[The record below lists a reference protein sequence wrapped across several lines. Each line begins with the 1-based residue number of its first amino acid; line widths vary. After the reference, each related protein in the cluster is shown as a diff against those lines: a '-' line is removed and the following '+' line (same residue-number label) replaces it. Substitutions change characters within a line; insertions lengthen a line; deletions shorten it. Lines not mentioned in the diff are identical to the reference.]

1 MPRRR
6 PPPPHANTNLC
17 KSYHQPPPSPP
28 LPHFLQT
35 AILILAQQPTA
46 PIRILTQILTLQLL
60 YYLST
65 TSLILFTA
73 LTAGKPFTPDLVLSW
88 KSLRGDTAVGWTLGL
103 CWMGGSFCG

>member
-1 MPRRR
+1 MPRNR
-6 PPPPHANTNLC
+6 PSPPHASTTL
-17 KSYHQPPPSPP
+17 SP
-28 LPHFLQT
+28 L
-35 AILILAQQPTA
+35 
-46 PIRILTQILTLQLL
+46 RILTQILTLQLL

-103 CWMGGSFCG
+103 CWMGGSFCGYDSPPTEMPEENGLFWLRGLG